1 MCGILTNVDILLLFF
16 IFVFGL
22 LVGSFLNVLSLRFGF
37 TESRRPRSACTACEE
52 TLRWYELIPVFSYLF
67 LRGQCRTC
75 GSAISVQYPLLE
87 LSLGVLFVL
96 ALRASL
102 PLAFPFGALS
112 FLTLLFFL
120 SVLALIVVYDI
131 RHTLVP
137 LPFSIALIAAATS
150 VRLVDA
156 FVLGSAA
163 PLHDAAFGALALG
176 GFIAAVVA
184 VTRGRGMGV
193 GDIYVAVALGIL
205 FGVSRGIDVMTLA
218 FWLGAL
224 GGLSLIAGSMLRRSG
239 VRGATGGVPSYTMKS
254 EVPFVPF
261 LGAAALIGLF
271 SAFSPLAFVAAI
283 L

>member
-1 MCGILTNVDILLLFF
+1 MDILLLFF

-75 GSAISVQYPLLE
+75 GSGISAQYPLLE

-96 ALRASL
+96 ALRTSL

-112 FLTLLFFL
+112 FLALLFFL
-120 SVLALIVVYDI
+120 SALALIVVYDI

-137 LPFSIALIAAATS
+137 FPFSIALIAAATS
-150 VRLVDA
+150 ARLVDA
-156 FVLGSAA
+156 FMLGSAA
-163 PLHDAAFGALALG
+163 PLLDALFGALALG
-176 GFIAAVVA
+176 GFIGLIVT

-193 GDIYVAVALGIL
+193 GDIYIAAALGIL
-205 FGVSRGIDVMTLA
+205 FGVSRGIEVMTLA

-224 GGLSLIAGSMLRRSG
+224 GGLSLIILSMSRRFGGRRAVAS
-239 VRGATGGVPSYTMKS
+239 ATSYTMKS

-261 LGAAALIGLF
+261 LGAAALIGFF